1 MATIYY
7 LILTG
12 GLQICGQPVEVK
24 QAAIHLQY
32 IEVITPQDTILIY
45 SNQKT
50 NDGNSCKVT
59 ATGKVEICGLEN

>member
-12 GLQICGQPVEVK
+12 GLRICGQPVEVK
-24 QAAIHLQY
+24 QVSIQLQY
-32 IEVITPQDTILIY
+32 VEVITQQDTILIY

-50 NDGNSCKVT
+50 NDGKLCKIT
-59 ATGKVEICGLEN
+59 SFGKVQICGIEN

>member
-12 GLQICGQPVEVK
+12 GLRICGQPVEVK
-24 QAAIHLQY
+24 QVSIQLQY
-32 IEVITPQDTILIY
+32 VEVITPQDTIQIY

-50 NDGNSCKVT
+50 NDGSYCKVT
-59 ATGKVEICGLEN
+59 TTGKVEICGS

>member
-12 GLQICGQPVEVK
+12 GLRICGQPVEVK
-24 QAAIHLQY
+24 EVSIHLQY
-32 IEVITPQDTILIY
+32 VEVITTQDTIQIF

-50 NDGNSCKVT
+50 NNGQKCEIKS
-59 ATGKVEICGLEN
+59 GKVQICGDQNK